1 MDSISGTMAT
11 TANLKSTD
19 PLKPEMLEADHRTR
33 KLSQSEPQSRHLQ
46 LNEDLNDAGSKDHEE
61 ISSLHDYNVQTVN
74 PGNSVDES
82 KISLA
87 LELRAL
93 LTQGNAAK
101 ANIKMAEAIEKNLT
115 LKGLI
120 SENDLTKCLTE
131 CLEHTI
137 AELYTYREQP
147 RFQELIKNLLKLG
160 IDPKVALHKTFRYY
174 TLMNVFIP
182 LGVLDKNLQQYLEA
196 AEDATNEK
204 FRDFLKDHIFQ
215 EIYLA
220 LKKDRHLGLI
230 DTERYLK
237 LSDNIKIELDKR
249 LLAFELEVCLLDAIH
264 HKDFLA
270 IFKISEMTKKRD
282 IGLRIDSILVPDVKA
297 DLEKHLHVKLKTAME
312 KKEFSEIIQLIKM
325 ANNLKLNY
333 KNDDLKQPMTNW
345 LFASLDS
352 SYLPRL
358 LEIAETL
365 DLNLNKLIPELKKQY
380 PSIFF
385 THLQKYF
392 EGSCIKE
399 ILNSWYQEIKS
410 HEIDLHDNREAL
422 DSFIFNE
429 LFAHIR
435 GNLKEYKETTSPSI
449 DPRFHCFLYQDPYE
463 QFLRNATLLEIDF
476 NQPEIKDKIFDI
488 CRQMILKHYDHYVGS
503 SSQFPLVVN
512 VTQH

>member
-1 MDSISGTMAT
+1 MDSISGTTTT
-11 TANLKSTD
+11 TANHKSND
-19 PLKPEMLEADHRTR
+19 PFKPEMLEVDHCAR
-33 KLSQSEPQSRHLQ
+33 KLSQSDPQSRHHQ
-46 LNEDLNDAGSKDHEE
+46 LNKDLNDADSKGHEE

-74 PGNSVDES
+74 SGNSVDES

-101 ANIKMAEAIEKNLT
+101 ANIIMAEAIEKGLT

-120 SENDLTKCLTE
+120 SENDLTECLTE
-131 CLEHTI
+131 LLKYTI
-137 AELYTYREQP
+137 AEPSTYREQP

-174 TLMNVFIP
+174 TLMGVFIP
-182 LGVLDKNLQQYLEA
+182 FGVLDKNLQQYLEA

-204 FRDFLKDHIFQ
+204 FRDFLKDHIVQ

-220 LKKDRHLGLI
+220 LSKDRHLGLI

-237 LSDNIKIELDKR
+237 LSDNIKIELDKK
-249 LLAFELEVCLLDAIH
+249 LLVLVLEACLEDAIH
-264 HKDFLA
+264 HKDFWS
-270 IFKISEMTKKRD
+270 IFTISEMKKKRGFD
-282 IGLRIDSILVPDVKA
+282 LRIESILVPDVKA

-312 KKEFSEIIQLIKM
+312 KKEFSEIIQLVKM

-333 KNDDLKQPMTNW
+333 KNDDLKQPMTDC
-345 LFASLDS
+345 LFASLDD
-352 SYLPRL
+352 SYLPQL
-358 LEIAETL
+358 LEIADTL
-365 DLNLNKLIPELKKQY
+365 HLNLNKLIPELKEQY
-380 PSIFF
+380 PSIFYSR
-385 THLQKYF
+385 LQEYL
-392 EGSCIKE
+392 ETSCIKK

-410 HEIDLHDNREAL
+410 HKIDLHDHREAL

-429 LFAHIR
+429 LFVHIL
-435 GNLKEYKETTSPSI
+435 GNFKEYKETTLPFI
-449 DPRFHCFLYQDPYE
+449 DERFNFYLYHFPYE
-463 QFLRNATLLEIDF
+463 QLKSNANLLEIDF
-476 NQPEIKDKIFDI
+476 NQPEIKDKIFDLS
-488 CRQMILKHYDHYVGS
+488 RKMIFKHYDHYDGS